1 MPAIVRGGGGGKN
14 TKDATAVPG
23 DVRSGKTFYGAN
35 GKQTGIWTPK
45 VTDYTGDATAV
56 PSDVAKG
63 KVFYNNQG
71 RQVGTGD
78 VFPYMVINFAK
89 NTVIESISNVKLG
102 ITYVSGITDFVYNS
116 PKKQI
121 SPGNNTV
128 IAVSDSTTYSIYG
141 VFAETNIDI
150 RNVRDITL
158 KIGSYVY
165 HLNFYLYFRD
175 NKGMGIPIYD
185 NSREL
190 ILDTTNTY
198 GGKFFIHLSNNIIR
212 KIGLCL
218 NVSSEKN
225 LTLKYDCQITIS

>member
-1 MPAIVRGGGGGKN
+1 MGGGKI
-14 TKDATAVPG
+14 KDATAL
-23 DVRSGKTFYGAN
+23 
-35 GKQTGIWTPK
+35 
-45 VTDYTGDATAV
+45 

-89 NTVIESISNVKLG
+89 NTVTEKISNVKLG
-102 ITYVSGITDFVYNS
+102 TTYVSGITDFVYNS
-116 PKKQI
+116 PNKQI

-128 IAVSDSTTYSIYG
+128 IAVSNSETRSTYG
-141 VFAETNIDI
+141 VFAETNVDI

-165 HLNFYLYFRD
+165 HINFYLYFRE
-175 NKGMGIPIYD
+175 NKGMSIQIHD

-198 GGKFFIHLSNNIIR
+198 GGKFFIQLSNNIIT
-212 KIGLCL
+212 KIGLNL
-218 NVSSEKN
+218 NSEKI